1 MHIVYAQGN
10 DLTIVE
16 RINDVI
22 INPILIF
29 LFAAALLIFFW
40 GIVEFI
46 GGMESEEKRST
57 GKRHI
62 FWGIIGMF
70 IMFAVW
76 AIIRVISGTIA
87 GI

>member
-1 MHIVYAQGN
+1 MNIAYAQGSN
-10 DLTIVE
+10 PTIVE

-46 GGMESEEKRST
+46 AGMDSEEKRTT

-62 FWGIIGMF
+62 FWGLIGMF

-76 AIIRVISGTIA
+76 AIIRLISGTIA